1 MRDVCARVHMRV
13 HVCMHACL
21 RACARAKED
30 GFRRGNTEQLR
41 DCRTDGSFNSYTEGE
56 PSRIKKMNMCRVTY
70 MTTLITFFL

>member
-41 DCRTDGSFNSYTEGE
+41 DC
-56 PSRIKKMNMCRVTY
+56 
-70 MTTLITFFL
+70 